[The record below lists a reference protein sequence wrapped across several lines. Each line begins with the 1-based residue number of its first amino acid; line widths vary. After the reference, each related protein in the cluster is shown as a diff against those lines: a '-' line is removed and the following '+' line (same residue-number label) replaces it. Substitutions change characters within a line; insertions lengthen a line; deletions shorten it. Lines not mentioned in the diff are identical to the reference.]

1 VSASLT
7 IADYMQRFMALHPK
21 LIDLKLERTLALLE
35 QLGSPHKKLPP
46 VIHVAGT
53 NGKGSTIAFM
63 RAMLEAAGK
72 KVHVY
77 TSPHLVE
84 FNERIRL
91 AGSLVS
97 EAQLL
102 DAFERCET
110 ANAGAPI
117 TVFEMTTVAAFLLFS
132 EVPADVLL
140 LEVGLGG
147 RYDATNV
154 VDAPLATV
162 ITPISIDHREYLGDT
177 IAKIAAEKAGIL
189 KNGAPAIIASQTQ
202 DVRELL
208 EDEAAR
214 IGASLVI
221 ESQDFSCFE
230 EHGRLIYQDE
240 HGLLDLPLPKL
251 LGRHQYDNAA
261 TAIATLRTV
270 FGSDFSSAAI
280 ETGLLK
286 VEWPARMQRL
296 SHGALAKLAPQ
307 GAELWLDGG
316 HNAAGGQALADL
328 LGEME
333 EKLPRPLILIVGML
347 RHKEIEAFLKLF
359 TDIAQEIYPVDNFNQ
374 PMSCPA
380 QELAEIARNI
390 GLNVAIAGNIHE
402 ILRFLSARHWPIS
415 PRILICGSLYLAGEV
430 LKINHTEKK

>member
-1 VSASLT
+1 
-7 IADYMQRFMALHPK
+7 MQRFLSLHPK
-21 LIDLKLERTLALLE
+21 LIDLKLDRTLNLLAKM
-35 QLGSPHKKLPP
+35 GDPHKKLPP

-63 RAMLEAAGK
+63 RAMLEASGK

-132 EVPADVLL
+132 ETPADVLL

-177 IAKIAAEKAGIL
+177 IAKIAFEKAGIL
-189 KNGAPAIIASQTQ
+189 KRGSSAIIAPQSQEARDIIENEAARNGAP
-202 DVRELL
+202 
-208 EDEAAR
+208 
-214 IGASLVI
+214 LVI
-221 ESQDFSCFE
+221 EGQDFSCFE

-251 LGRHQYDNAA
+251 LGRHQYGNAA

-270 FGSDFSSAAI
+270 FGSDFSNTAI

-296 SHGALAKLAPQ
+296 LHGALAKLAPQ
-307 GAELWLDGG
+307 GAEIWLDGG

-374 PMSCPA
+374 ALSCPA
-380 QELAEIARNI
+380 QELAEIARNM
-390 GLNVAIAGNIHE
+390 GLNAAIAGNIHE
-402 ILRFLSARHWPIS
+402 ILRFLAARDWPIP

-430 LKINHTEKK
+430 IKINHSEKK